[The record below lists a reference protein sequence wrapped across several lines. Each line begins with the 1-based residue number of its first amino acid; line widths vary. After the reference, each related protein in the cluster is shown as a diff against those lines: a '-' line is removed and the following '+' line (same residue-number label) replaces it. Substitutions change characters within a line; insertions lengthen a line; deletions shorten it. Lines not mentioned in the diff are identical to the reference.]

1 MKKGLMFLAAAAG
14 LVAARA
20 EVVLDES
27 FSYDD
32 GPIVVQAADT
42 WKNHNGINE
51 QTEVYE
57 GQLILTQANTED
69 FHAKLA
75 GGPYMKSSGGTMY
88 ASFDVEFTELPSGD
102 GSYFA
107 HFRDDGFG
115 YQARIVAQSTGAEGG
130 AFRIGVTSKG
140 KASTAVV
147 DNDLHLDTVYK
158 VVIAMSLADA
168 STTLWID
175 PDGGA
180 AGGVTT
186 TDNGSAVDVTG
197 FAFRQANNIGAML
210 IDNLKVGTILGDVID
225 DDWVDVLTIL
235 SQPVSQT
242 VLAGKSISFSVLAT
256 GAEPLAYQWSR
267 DGVDIG
273 GATSSA
279 LELSNVSADDTGD
292 YVVTV
297 SNASGSVVSSDTATL
312 KVQDSP
318 GGDVVTI
325 KHLRSLVDDNREPS
339 DTKTIFT
346 AEGIVTSHTNM
357 TGGSHSLFYFQDGT
371 AGIAVYFRSGK
382 SSHPKPGDKVRVSA
396 PLSHFYGLL
405 QFVPDAGNAM
415 HLVKVVSSNNALPEA
430 AKLDFMQSD
439 DAAAMEALEGSFV
452 VASEVEIDSGGDSK
466 FSGAANYTLTDA
478 DGMTFTI
485 RIDSRI
491 RSIIGQPFPS
501 TVVNVTG
508 VLSQYTHDRPREG
521 GYQLMPTR
529 IEDISGPKLPT
540 IEFTLKYDNLIRPG
554 RPIESSRTD
563 HFLLPGETA
572 VIEAVVKSPSGNE
585 VTVTPTG
592 DWLLSANPAIEVT
605 AKLVLTAGEADAGEP
620 FDLSLEAENN
630 EGVATLEWDIY
641 VPSVAEQ
648 QVAVTE
654 FLANPTGKATDGHY
668 NPLHRETPSDS
679 NQISVEDEFIEIANL
694 GQADVDLA
702 GWSVSDAVALR
713 SNFYEGDVLAK
724 RGAVIVYGGRSFGSE
739 PVLGEGVLALPATE
753 STSGLGLNNSGD
765 TITLRNADGHVID
778 RIQFGKPTGKGSMT
792 RHPGLNGVFADHST
806 VAGPVVS
813 AGTWPSGA
821 PYTEDAVVEIPE
833 VAISVSLTDGEV
845 SLDWE
850 ASPAA
855 SYSVKASGVV
865 AGPYEPVAEA
875 LKFDG
880 GAGAYSVQADQAAR
894 FFIIEAK

>member
-1 MKKGLMFLAAAAG
+1 MKRLIIMAAMAS

-32 GPIVVQAADT
+32 GPIVVQAADI
-42 WKNHNGINE
+42 WKNHSGINE
-51 QTEVYE
+51 QTEVVD
-57 GQLILTQANTED
+57 GQLVLTQANSED
-69 FHAKLA
+69 SHAKLA
-75 GGPYMKSSGGTMY
+75 GGPFKKSSGGTMY
-88 ASFDVEFTELPSGD
+88 ASFDVEFTELPSGG

-115 YQARIVAQSTGAEGG
+115 YRARIIAQATGAEGG

-175 PDGGA
+175 PEGDA
-180 AGGVTT
+180 SGGVTT

-197 FAFRQANNIGAML
+197 FAFRQAKNIGAML
-210 IDNLKVGTILGDVID
+210 VDNLIVGTSLSDVTDGGGGDEPS
-225 DDWVDVLTIL
+225 IL

-242 VLAGKSISFSVLAT
+242 VLAGKTILFSVVTT
-256 GAEPLAYQWSR
+256 GSEPLAYQWSK
-267 DGVDIG
+267 DGSEID

-279 LELSNVSADDTGD
+279 LELADVSANNAGD
-292 YVVTV
+292 YAVTV
-297 SNASGSVVSSDTATL
+297 SNDAGSVMSDTVTL

-318 GGDVVTI
+318 GGDAVTI
-325 KHLRSLVDDNREPS
+325 KSLRAMVNENLEPS

-346 AEGIVTSHTNM
+346 AEGIVTTHTNM
-357 TGGSHSLFYFQDGT
+357 TGGSHSLFYFQDDT

-382 SSHPKPGDKVRVSA
+382 SSHPKAGDKVRVSA
-396 PLSHFYGLL
+396 PLGHYNGLL

-415 HLVKVVSSNNALPEA
+415 HLVKVVSSDNTLPEP

-439 DAAAMEALEGSFV
+439 DAAAMEALEGSLV
-452 VASEVEIDSGGDSK
+452 VADGVEIDSGGGSK
-466 FSGAANYTLTDA
+466 FSGGANYTLTDA
-478 DGMTFTI
+478 DGMTFTL

-491 RSIIGQPFPS
+491 KSIIAQPFPG
-501 TVVNVTG
+501 TAVNVTG
-508 VLSQYTHDRPREG
+508 VLSQYMRDRPREG

-540 IEFTLKYDNLIRPG
+540 IEFTLKYENLIRPG
-554 RPIESSRTD
+554 RPLESSRTD
-563 HFLLPGETA
+563 HFLLPGETV
-572 VIEAVVKSPSGNE
+572 VIEAVIKNPAGGE

-592 DWLLSANPAIEVT
+592 DWVLSANPAIEVT

-641 VPSVAEQ
+641 VPSAAEQ

-679 NQISVEDEFIEIANL
+679 NRISVEDEFVEIANL
-694 GQADVDLA
+694 GQAEVDLA
-702 GWSVSDAVALR
+702 GWSLSDAVALR

-724 RGAVIVYGGRSFGSE
+724 RGAVIVYGGRSSGSE
-739 PVLGEGVLALPATE
+739 PVLGDGVLALPATE
-753 STSGLGLNNSGD
+753 GTSGLGLNNSGD
-765 TITLRNADGHVID
+765 TITLRNADG
-778 RIQFGKPTGKGSMT
+778 TS
-792 RHPGLNGVFADHST
+792 ST
-806 VAGPVVS
+806 ASSS
-813 AGTWPSGA
+813 ASR
-821 PYTEDAVVEIPE
+821 
-833 VAISVSLTDGEV
+833 
-845 SLDWE
+845 
-850 ASPAA
+850 PA
-855 SYSVKASGVV
+855 KA
-865 AGPYEPVAEA
+865 
-875 LKFDG
+875 
-880 GAGAYSVQADQAAR
+880 R
-894 FFIIEAK
+894 

>member
-1 MKKGLMFLAAAAG
+1 MFLAAAAG

-42 WKNHNGINE
+42 WKNHSGTSE
-51 QTEVYE
+51 QAEVAD
-57 GQLILTQANTED
+57 GQLVLTQANSED

-75 GGPYMKSSGGTMY
+75 GGPYMKNSGGTMY
-88 ASFDVEFTELPSGD
+88 ASFDVEFTELPSGV

-115 YQARIVAQSTGAEGG
+115 YRARIIAQATGAEGG

-175 PDGGA
+175 PEEDA
-180 AGGVTT
+180 SGGVTT

-197 FAFRQANNIGAML
+197 FAFRQAKNIGAML
-210 IDNLKVGTILGDVID
+210 VDNLIVGTSLSDVTDGGGGDEPS
-225 DDWVDVLTIL
+225 IL

-242 VLAGKSISFSVLAT
+242 VLAGKTISFSVVAT
-256 GAEPLAYQWSR
+256 GSEPLAYQWSK
-267 DGVDIG
+267 DGSEID

-279 LELSNVSADDTGD
+279 LELADVSADNAGD
-292 YVVTV
+292 YAVTV
-297 SNASGSVVSSDTATL
+297 SNDAGSVTSDTVTL

-318 GGDVVTI
+318 GGDAVTI
-325 KHLRSLVDDNREPS
+325 KSLRAMVNENLEPS

-346 AEGIVTSHTNM
+346 AEGIVTTHTNM
-357 TGGSHSLFYFQDGT
+357 TGGSHSLFYFQDDT

-382 SSHPKPGDKVRVSA
+382 SSHPKAGDKVRVSA
-396 PLSHFYGLL
+396 PLGHFNGLL
-405 QFVPDAGNAM
+405 EFVPDAGNAM
-415 HLVKVVSSNNALPEA
+415 HLVKVVSSDNALPEP

-439 DAAAMEALEGSFV
+439 DAAAMEALEGSLV
-452 VASEVEIDSGGDSK
+452 VVSEVEIDSGGGSK
-466 FSGAANYTLTDA
+466 FSGGANYTLTDA
-478 DGMTFTI
+478 DGMTFTL

-491 RSIIGQPFPS
+491 KSIIDQPFPG
-501 TVVNVTG
+501 TAVNVTG
-508 VLSQYTHDRPREG
+508 VLSQYMPDPPREG

-554 RPIESSRTD
+554 RPLESSRTD
-563 HFLLPGETA
+563 HFLLPGETV
-572 VIEAVVKSPSGNE
+572 VIEAVIKNPAGDE

-592 DWLLSANPAIEVT
+592 DWVLSANPAIEVT
-605 AKLVLTAGEADAGEP
+605 AKLVLTASEADAGEP
-620 FDLSLEAENN
+620 FDLSLEAENT

-641 VPSVAEQ
+641 VPSAAEQ

-679 NQISVEDEFIEIANL
+679 NRISVEDEFVEIANL
-694 GQADVDLA
+694 GQTEVDLA
-702 GWSVSDAVALR
+702 GWSLSDAVALR

-724 RGAVIVYGGRSFGSE
+724 RGAVIVYGGRSSGSE
-739 PVLGEGVLALPATE
+739 PVLGDGVLALPATE
-753 STSGLGLNNSGD
+753 GTSGLGLNNSGD

-792 RHPGLNGVFADHST
+792 RHPGLNGAFADHST
-806 VAGPVVS
+806 VADALVS
-813 AGTWPSGA
+813 AGAWPSGSPFA
-821 PYTEDAVVEIPE
+821 EDPAVDIPE
-833 VAISVSLTDGEV
+833 IKITVSMADGDITLNWEV
-845 SLDWE
+845 
-850 ASPAA
+850 SPAA
-855 SYSVKASGVV
+855 SYTVKASGSV
-865 AGPYEPVAEA
+865 AGPYEPVAEG
-875 LKFDG
+875 LMFDG
-880 GAGAYSVQADQAAR
+880 VVGTYSAQADQAAR
-894 FFIIEAK
+894 FFTIEAK